1 MNIKWKIALLSVL
14 GFSAAACSSTKK
26 CSKSEDAQNSNI
38 ESETEDP
45 RIMLMYGVPF
55 PDGAIARPVEKGQ
68 QVTPPATD
76 TDGVPFPGDG
86 AAAHTIS
93 QDEAKKLI
101 EQLKNEQEATT
112 AGDQE
117 PRIQRPGVPFP
128 DGEVFKE
135 VSEEEVERLTKE
147 AKKRNRKSKRNK

>member
-26 CSKSEDAQNSNI
+26 CSKSEDGQNSNI

-55 PDGAIARPVEKGQ
+55 PDGAIARPIEEDK

-76 TDGVPFPGDG
+76 PDGVPFPGDG

-93 QDEAKKLI
+93 SDEAKKLI
-101 EQLKNEQEATT
+101 EQLNNEQEAA
-112 AGDQE
+112 AGEQE